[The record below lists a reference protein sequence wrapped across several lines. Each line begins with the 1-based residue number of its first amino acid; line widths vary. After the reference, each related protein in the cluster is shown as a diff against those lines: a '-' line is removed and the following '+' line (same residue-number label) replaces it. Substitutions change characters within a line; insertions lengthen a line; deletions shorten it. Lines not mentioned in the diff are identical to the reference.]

1 MEVLAF
7 ENIQYKLS
15 NDTNLW
21 LKMYAL
27 SISSISNS
35 GIRYTDVLSA
45 ETLIDRASTRLE
57 SVA

>member
-45 ETLIDRASTRLE
+45 ETLIDRASE
-57 SVA
+57 SEA